1 MARFWSRQR
10 PANQLSRI
18 AVAVASESLLTKAN
32 HYGTR
37 ASVASEHVMDR
48 NAVESSRATALGV
61 LRDELSKATAATKCH
76 ACGCFSQTIEALE
89 NAAGSIHELVP
100 IADSARRVLV
110 ATKYDCLGC
119 QVCFPA
125 LAVNAFSEAFPDSL
139 PEVALCPTEAPTERA
154 GWPPLPGEYSVIR
167 YRASVAV
174 CTLNSEN
181 PVTELAKAA
190 PDGLALAGTLRT
202 ENLGIERI
210 IRNLLANPNIRFLV
224 LCGDDTR
231 QSVGHLPGQS
241 VESLFSNGIDDK
253 QRIVGA
259 KGRRP
264 FLKNVTAAQVKAFRS
279 QIQLVSMIG
288 EQDPDR
294 IAQRIVTLHSQG
306 LPPFEGAGTGEPSV
320 ATVHAREPQFFK
332 SDPTGFFVVYPDHRK
347 KQLVVEHYTNAGIL
361 NCVVEGSTPVAV
373 YMEIVRR
380 ELVSQL
386 DHAAYLGRELANA
399 ERSLQTNERY
409 IQDRA
414 PGEPMP
420 ANASPEATC
429 GPSCTTCH

>member
-1 MARFWSRQR
+1 MDQNAIEASR
-10 PANQLSRI
+10 
-18 AVAVASESLLTKAN
+18 V
-32 HYGTR
+32 
-37 ASVASEHVMDR
+37 
-48 NAVESSRATALGV
+48 TALGV
-61 LRDELSKATAATKCH
+61 LRDELSKAAAATKCH

-89 NAAGSIHELVP
+89 KAAGFVRELVP
-100 IADSARRVLV
+100 IADSARQVLV
-110 ATKYDCLGC
+110 AKKYDCLGC
-119 QVCFPA
+119 EVCFPA
-125 LAVNAFSEAFPDSL
+125 RAVNAFSEALPDAL
-139 PEVALCPTEAPTERA
+139 PVAALCPAEVPTERA

-167 YRASVAV
+167 YGASVAV

-181 PVTELAKAA
+181 LAKELAKTS
-190 PDGLALAGTLRT
+190 PDVLALAGILHT

-224 LCGDDTR
+224 LCGDDT
-231 QSVGHLPGQS
+231 QQLVGHLPGQS
-241 VESLFSNGIDDK
+241 MESLFANGIDDK

-259 KGRRP
+259 KGKRP
-264 FLKNVTAAQVKAFRS
+264 FLKNVTRAQVDAFKS

-294 IAQRIVTLHSQG
+294 IAQRMVSLHSQN
-306 LPPFEGAGTGEPSV
+306 LPPFDAIGTSEPSV

-332 SDPTGFFVVYPDHRK
+332 SDPAGFFVVYPDRRK
-347 KQLVVEHYTNAGIL
+347 KRLVVEHYTNAGVL

-380 ELVSQL
+380 DLVSQL

-399 ERSLQTNERY
+399 ERSLQTGEPY

-414 PGEPMP
+414 PGEPLP
-420 ANASPEATC
+420 TSALPEASC
-429 GPSCTTCH
+429 GPSCATCH